1 MKEEYKTL
9 IAIVPLGEAFLPT
22 DDILSLRV
30 GVTTLS
36 LKVRPKES
44 QLVTLEDHELPFP
57 CKDLDWVVGYEDT
70 ITAFFKFLW
79 LLLLLLLLLQLMKN
93 SIRNKLS

>member
-9 IAIVPLGEAFLPT
+9 IAVVPLGEAFLPT

-57 CKDLDWVVGYEDT
+57 CKDLAWVVGYEDT

-79 LLLLLLLLLQLMKN
+79 LLLLLLLQLMKK

>member
-79 LLLLLLLLLQLMKN
+79 LLLLLQLMKK